1 MINRPNIAE
10 LVTSKYGRPSSS
22 VGVSGLDNQE
32 ARNEAYRASVDAQLK
47 QSPEYR
53 AEGGGFGG
61 FFSGVYDY
69 VTNLDPEAASG
80 DGLFR
85 DLGEAFSPT
94 TMRLADKLKEPPTPE
109 TPAIA
114 TPTAGNSEIK
124 TRPMT
129 PTAPTAPTVPTTETG
144 ETAKRPLS
152 ESLLMAIK
160 ETMPELIK
168 FGTKAAVNKAYEFNP
183 TTYATSSRSRPS
195 PRRTGIGIN
204 PIAGSGFKDGGA
216 LLGRDLYLGGG
227 EVTGPGGPKEDLVP
241 IWASD
246 DEYVVSADAVTRLGD
261 GDHAKGIASLDRINF
276 G

>member
-1 MINRPNIAE
+1 MINRPNISE

-32 ARNEAYRASVDAQLK
+32 TRNESYRASVDAQLN

-69 VTNLDPEAASG
+69 ITNFDPKAASG

-94 TMRLADKLKEPPTPE
+94 TMKLADKLQEPPTPE
-109 TPAIA
+109 V
-114 TPTAGNSEIK
+114 PTAGNSEIK
-124 TRPMT
+124 TTPMVPT
-129 PTAPTAPTVPTTETG
+129 APTAPTAPTVDLEKP
-144 ETAKRPLS
+144 AKRSMS
-152 ESLLMAIK
+152 ENLLMAVK

-168 FGTKAAVNKAYEFNP
+168 FGTKAAVNKAYEFEP
-183 TTYATSSRSRPS
+183 TTYATSSRSRSS
-195 PRRTGIGIN
+195 PKRTGLGIT

-227 EVTGPGGPKEDLVP
+227 EITGPGGPKEDLVP